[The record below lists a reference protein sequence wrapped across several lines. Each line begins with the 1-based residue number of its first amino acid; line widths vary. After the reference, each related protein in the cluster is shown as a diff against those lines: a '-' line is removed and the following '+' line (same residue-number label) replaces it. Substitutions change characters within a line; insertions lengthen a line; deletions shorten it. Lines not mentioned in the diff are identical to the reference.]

1 MNRTSSASA
10 SVADT
15 NQLWINQTRLIRQ
28 WVCYKGAFDIDLVIE
43 MINKQN
49 KQCNACSRQ
58 KSKQWVCFNDTNE
71 TSAIKCNESE
81 SEVSLLKW
89 HKTTRVDLL
98 IESINER
105 NRSRYTRVVDRNRN
119 SESASMTIHSIQS
132 RIFFYL
138 HLLRFISIHDI
149 DDNSKMI
156 CTENRMKR
164 ILYVSRQRMKHILYV
179 WNHEDMSWNSFI
191 VEYLKLNRKSLLE
204 WQE

>member
-15 NQLWINQTRLIRQ
+15 NRLWINQTRLIRQ
-28 WVCYKGAFDIDLVIE
+28 WVCYKDAFDIDLVIE
-43 MINKQN
+43 TINEQN
-49 KQCNACSRQ
+49 KQCDTCSRQ

-71 TSAIKCNESE
+71 TSAIECNESE

-89 HKTTRVDLL
+89 HRTTRVDLL
-98 IESINER
+98 IESINEW

-119 SESASMTIHSIQS
+119 SESASMTTYSIQS

-179 WNHEDMSWNSFI
+179 WNHENMSWNSFI